1 MNRFPSMT
9 DTTTAPAS
17 VALDHLWGAPPSA
30 RYEELAA
37 PLRPVFARIRDS
49 AVARDLQRRLPHEE
63 VAWLRE
69 AGLPRIRLPREAGGQ
84 GATLPELIGLLVE
97 LGAADTNVVNII
109 RAHLGFVEDVLNSR
123 DAAWRARWIDRL
135 GQGDLIGA
143 GASESGEAKVGS
155 FSTRLRQTADGPR
168 LSGQKFYTTGS
179 LYADW
184 VHVVADNEAGEVVY
198 LQVPRTA
205 PGVEVIDDWSGFG
218 QALTASGTARFT
230 DVAVQP
236 EWLNPG
242 ATRFPYATPFYQL
255 VHLASITG
263 IGRAL
268 ADDLAQRVRQRDRVY
283 SHGNAA
289 RVSQDPQILQV
300 VGRARSAAYG
310 AGAIT
315 QLASYALQRSLDA
328 HTREGATEE
337 EQLRAQATAHVE
349 VDQAVGPVTRL
360 VLDASTELFDA
371 LGASA
376 TLKTEGLDRYWRNA
390 RTIASH
396 NPRVYR
402 ERGAGAWAVNG
413 TPPPTFY
420 RVGKG

>member
-1 MNRFPSMT
+1 MT
-9 DTTTAPAS
+9 DTATAITIDFP
-17 VALDHLWGAPPSA
+17 WGAPPSP

-37 PLRPVFARIRDS
+37 PLRPVFARIREG
-49 AVARDLQRRLPHEE
+49 AVQRDLQRRLPHDE
-63 VAWLRE
+63 VNWLRE

-97 LGAADTNVVNII
+97 LGEADTNVVNII
-109 RAHLGFVEDVLNSR
+109 RAHLGFVEEVLSSH
-123 DAAWRARWIDRL
+123 DAAWRARWTDTL
-135 GQGDLIGA
+135 GRGDLIGA

-155 FSTRLRQTADGPR
+155 FATRLQQGPDGLR

-184 VHVVADNEAGEVVY
+184 VHVVADNDAGEVVH
-198 LQVPRTA
+198 LQVPRHA
-205 PGVEVIDDWSGFG
+205 PGVHIDDDWNGFG
-218 QALTASGTARFT
+218 QALTASGTARFE
-230 DVAVQP
+230 DVAIKP
-236 EWLNPG
+236 EWLNPSG
-242 ATRFPYATPFYQL
+242 VRFPYATPFYQL
-255 VHLASITG
+255 VHLASLAG

-268 ADDLAQRVRQRDRVY
+268 ANDLAQRVRQRDRVY
-283 SHGNAA
+283 SHGNAG
-289 RVSQDPQILQV
+289 RVSEDPQILQV

-315 QLASYALQRSLDA
+315 QLASFALQRNLEA
-328 HTREGATEE
+328 HTRGDASEE
-337 EQLRAQATAHVE
+337 ERLSAQATAHVE

-390 RTIASH
+390 RTISSH

-402 ERGAGAWAVNG
+402 ERQAGAYAVNG
-413 TPPPTFY
+413 TPPPIFY